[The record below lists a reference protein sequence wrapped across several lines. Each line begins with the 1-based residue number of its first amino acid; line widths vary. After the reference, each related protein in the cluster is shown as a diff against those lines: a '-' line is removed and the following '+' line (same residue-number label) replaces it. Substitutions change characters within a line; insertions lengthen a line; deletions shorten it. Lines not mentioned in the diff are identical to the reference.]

1 MLPWPLGGASP
12 RGGRLPPL
20 LVALTTVLAFSGD
33 AGAEAQTLAGTW
45 NAGPLSESV
54 VVHSWPDDCGPKPK
68 AGSAASGN
76 YTISVVGDELVFA
89 GAPSFRS
96 DQCWDNMSGK
106 RVSHSATP
114 STRFWKTRCESPAG
128 DPRKATITTVVR
140 ASDDDT
146 IVMSETAK
154 YELTVSSGLCSVTV
168 DRSRLYKIIARAGA
182 VASTSA
188 TATASATVT
197 ATATATATATVT
209 APAKP
214 VCDVLGEARTLE
226 VRPKKKLL
234 RAGEKFDLVARLLDD
249 KGCEVPPK
257 PTFKLATDSVAA
269 VQVDANG
276 KVSAKAGAEPAK
288 GFVVVEAAGKSVRV
302 EIEIVSDAKWAEL
315 LGSGSLDAG
324 EDEPATVVVSGGGSI
339 GSTTPPKAGGEP
351 ETRRQFAWLAV
362 VGGGCTLLLLVA
374 LILWRR
380 GEPAQRKLA
389 EPVALEPVK
398 PRHGPQTPMPMVAPV
413 AFAPPP
419 PPAPTAGTAVGTTDP
434 RAKRCPLCGTMAP
447 FEGEFCPNDG
457 QRLVL
462 AQGVLPAPAAVPAP
476 VAKGRMCPVCG
487 RRYEGDARFC
497 NKDGVA
503 LVDVN

>member
-1 MLPWPLGGASP
+1 MVPWPLGGASP
-12 RGGRLPPL
+12 RGGRLPL
-20 LVALTTVLAFSGD
+20 LLSALATVVGVAGS
-33 AGAEAQTLAGTW
+33 AGAESQTLAGTW

-68 AGSAASGN
+68 AGSAASGG

-89 GAPSFRS
+89 GSPAFRS

-168 DRSRLYKIIARAGA
+168 DRSRLYKIISRAGA

-188 TATASATVT
+188 SVTATASTTATPT
-197 ATATATATATVT
+197 ATATAT
-209 APAKP
+209 PPPKLN
-214 VCDVLGEARTLE
+214 CDVLGEARTLE

-234 RAGEKFDLVARLLDD
+234 RAGEHFDLVARLLDD

-257 PTFKLATDSVAA
+257 PTFKLAPDSNAA
-269 VQVDANG
+269 VQVDTTG
-276 KVSAKAGAEPAK
+276 KVTAKTGAEPGK
-288 GFVVVEAAGKSVRV
+288 GFVVVEASGKSVRV
-302 EIEIVSDAKWAEL
+302 EVEIVSDAKWAEL

-324 EDEPATVVVSGGGSI
+324 EDEPATVVVSGGGAV
-339 GSTTPPKAGGEP
+339 GSSTPPKVGGEP
-351 ETRRQFAWLAV
+351 ESRRQFAWLAV

-374 LILWRR
+374 LVLWRR
-380 GEPAQRKLA
+380 GEPAQQKPP
-389 EPVALEPVK
+389 EPVALEPVA
-398 PRHGPQTPMPMVAPV
+398 PRHGPHTPMPMAAPAV
-413 AFAPPP
+413 FAR
-419 PPAPTAGTAVGTTDP
+419 PPAPVVTPGTAVGYTDP
-434 RAKRCPLCGTMAP
+434 RSKRCPLCGTGAA
-447 FEGEFCPNDG
+447 FEAEFCPNDG

-462 AQGVLPAPAAVPAP
+462 AQGGAREAAPAAP

-487 RRYEGDARFC
+487 RRYEPEASFC